1 MHFYG
6 IDKMSL
12 VDYDN
17 KIACTLFTCGC
28 NFRCPFCHNKD
39 LVLDTPEFA
48 IAYDEIWEYLSKR
61 EGILDAVVIS
71 GGEPTLHKD
80 LPDFIKKV
88 KTFGY
93 QIKLDTNGTNPEMV
107 KYLVE
112 KHLVDYIAMD
122 IKNSK
127 EEYAKTVGLQAMD
140 FEKIEETIQFLIR
153 SGVDFE
159 FRTTLVN
166 EFHNEKSI
174 EEMAK
179 WIKGAKRLRLQKFVD
194 GEGCIKRGLHEVSK
208 ENALRFK
215 DICKKY
221 IDDVELRSY

>member
-12 VDYDN
+12 VDFDN

-39 LVLDTPEFA
+39 LVLTTPPFA

-80 LPDFIKKV
+80 LPDFIRKV
-88 KTFGY
+88 RTLGY
-93 QIKLDTNGTNPEMV
+93 LIKLDTNGTNPTMV

-112 KHLVDYIAMD
+112 NHLVDYIAMD

-127 EEYAKTVGLQAMD
+127 EMYPATTGVENLNLAN
-140 FEKIEETIQFLIR
+140 IEETIKFLIG

-166 EFHNEKSI
+166 EFHSEKSI
-174 EEMAK
+174 EDMCK
-179 WIKGAKRLRLQKFVD
+179 WIKGCKKLRLQKFVD
-194 GEGCIKRGLHEVSK
+194 SEGCIKRGLHEITK
-208 ENALRFK
+208 ENALKFK

-221 IDDVELRSY
+221 IEDVELRSY